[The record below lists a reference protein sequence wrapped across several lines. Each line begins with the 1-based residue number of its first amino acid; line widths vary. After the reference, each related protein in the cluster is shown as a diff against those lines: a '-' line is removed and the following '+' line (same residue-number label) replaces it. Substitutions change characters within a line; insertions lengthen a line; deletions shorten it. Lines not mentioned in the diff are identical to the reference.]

1 MKKKIVLSKKNS
13 TIRTGCCRAHA
24 KYLQTTGVKTISVCV
39 CVQRAVV
46 CSAVRN
52 IMCEFLNT
60 ATCGTAMMQWIF
72 RGNIYYLGSLQCMPP

>member
-1 MKKKIVLSKKNS
+1 MKKKMVLSKKNFNHS
-13 TIRTGCCRAHA
+13 NRLLPSARQIFANYGSENH
-24 KYLQTTGVKTISVCV
+24 LGV

-72 RGNIYYLGSLQCMPP
+72 RANIYYLGSLQCMPP